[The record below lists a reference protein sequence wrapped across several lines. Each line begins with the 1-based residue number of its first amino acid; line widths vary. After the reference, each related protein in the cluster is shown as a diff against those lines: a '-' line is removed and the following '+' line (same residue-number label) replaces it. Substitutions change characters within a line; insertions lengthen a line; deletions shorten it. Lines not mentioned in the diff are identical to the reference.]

1 MDNRNIAQ
9 SIAQLARISV
19 GDGHVCG
26 LTPAQ
31 WNTLRFFARANRFSR
46 TVSAFAEFHATTR
59 GTASQTVKG
68 LVSEGYLTRS
78 PSDLDGRSV
87 RFDLTDKGH
96 RALSQDPLDVLSEA
110 IGNLAP
116 DVRDQLQTSVK
127 RLTEEVART
136 RGKPSFGSCRF
147 CCHLACA
154 LRKPGDEPDYACD
167 LLGQPLAA
175 NDLDDLCVNFEM
187 AQSKPTT
194 RSRGGR
200 GTS

>member
-1 MDNRNIAQ
+1 MDNRSIAQ
-9 SIAQLARISV
+9 SIAQLARMSA

-87 RFDLTDKGH
+87 RFDLTDKG
-96 RALSQDPLDVLSEA
+96 RSALDHDPLDALSEA
-110 IGNLAP
+110 IGKLAP
-116 DVRDQLQTSVK
+116 DVRNQLETSVK

-154 LRKPGDEPDYACD
+154 LRKSGGEPSYACD
-167 LLGQPLAA
+167 LLEQPLAA
-175 NDLDDLCVNFEM
+175 NDLDDLCVNFET
-187 AQSKPTT
+187 APSNATA
-194 RSRGGR
+194 RSRRGG
-200 GTS
+200 GPS

>member
-1 MDNRNIAQ
+1 MDSRGIAE
-9 SIAQLARISV
+9 SIAQLARMSV

-26 LTPAQ
+26 LTAAQ

-87 RFDLTDKGH
+87 RFDLTAKG
-96 RALSQDPLDVLSEA
+96 REALSHDPLDALSEA
-110 IGNLAP
+110 IGKLAP
-116 DVRDQLQTSVK
+116 GVRGQLATSLK
-127 RLTEEVART
+127 RLTEEVAGS

-154 LRKPGDEPDYACD
+154 LRKSGGDTSYACD

-175 NDLDDLCVNFEM
+175 NDLDELCVNFET
-187 AQSKPTT
+187 AQPRTT
-194 RSRGGR
+194 TGSRR
-200 GTS
+200 DKKTS